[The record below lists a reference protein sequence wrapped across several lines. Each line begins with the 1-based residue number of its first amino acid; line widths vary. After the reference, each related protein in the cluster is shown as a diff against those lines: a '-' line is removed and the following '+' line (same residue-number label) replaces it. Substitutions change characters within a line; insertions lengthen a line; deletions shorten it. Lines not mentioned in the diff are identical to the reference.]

1 MSSICFH
8 SLWQDDN
15 DQLVIEM
22 THPGHLSFYD
32 NFAELLIAAT
42 TPTTVNYFA
51 LWIEID
57 LINKRITV
65 ETG

>member
-1 MSSICFH
+1 
-8 SLWQDDN
+8 
-15 DQLVIEM
+15 M

-32 NFAELLIAAT
+32 NFAELLIAVT

-65 ETG
+65 ETW